1 MKQTLLILFAAIGL
15 CGMAQT
21 DSAMVNFQRNLPI
34 TDIVETLSECNCMI
48 LGMRGDLT
56 AREEKLV
63 SRRQAILFGRYFSEL
78 DSLFDHGNDLIQLYA
93 FGGICITYPDSLN
106 DKHLQILK
114 KEGTVRI
121 YERGKDS
128 LPSKPIT
135 QIAGMM
141 YQTVAQIKLEKEQQ
155 QFIQKMISE
164 FILKYASNPNTYLN
178 ISFQDYH
185 VYSTDEGPSIENSEV
200 YSVKHIFKIQNNDGS
215 INEYQARFKIDSE
228 LKVMLIEEEMGEESN
243 TVSCYPPSLNW
254 WLENFGRKLNKKEK
268 KELGIEN

>member
-1 MKQTLLILFAAIGL
+1 FVAIGL

-34 TDIVETLSECNCMI
+34 TDIVETLSECDCMI
-48 LGMRGDLT
+48 LSMRGDLT

-63 SRRQAILFGRYFSEL
+63 SRGQAILFGRYFSEL
-78 DSLFDHGNDLIQLYA
+78 DSLFDHGSDLIQLYA

-121 YERGKDS
+121 YEQGKDS
-128 LPSKPIT
+128 FPTKPIIR
-135 QIAGMM
+135 IAGMM
-141 YQTVAQIKLEKEQQ
+141 YQSVAQIKLEKEQQ

-164 FILKYASNPNTYLN
+164 FILKYASNPNTYVN

-185 VYSTDEGPSIENSEV
+185 VYSAHEGASLEKVKSSEV

-228 LKVMLIEEEMGEESN
+228 LKVMLIEEEKAEESN
-243 TVSCYPPSLNW
+243 TVSCYPPRLNW